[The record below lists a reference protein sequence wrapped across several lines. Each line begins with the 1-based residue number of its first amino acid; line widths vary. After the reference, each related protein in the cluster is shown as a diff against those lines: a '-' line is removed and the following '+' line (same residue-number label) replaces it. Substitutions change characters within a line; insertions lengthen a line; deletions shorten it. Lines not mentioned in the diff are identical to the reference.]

1 MAYLWRHWGGG
12 SSRRDNSGLGL
23 DRWLMWWGQYLNIV
37 ACCRY
42 HLGDRAVAGGGVMG
56 QGSRGSSDERSP
68 RTTESPACNW
78 RDSTPRQ
85 LASSQEEQS
94 TRFFIRVGPQVE
106 KSPHL
111 HITAD
116 LTGSIHKNAG
126 GKKFDPK
133 KVRLGWGN
141 LSWKFGSWAFSEI
154 FVLFFGVAKTL
165 IYIDNA
171 FNGYSYLKSTRKELS
186 DGTLMLKKEYRLAR

>member
-1 MAYLWRHWGGG
+1 MEA
-12 SSRRDNSGLGL
+12 
-23 DRWLMWWGQYLNIV
+23 
-37 ACCRY
+37 
-42 HLGDRAVAGGGVMG
+42 
-56 QGSRGSSDERSP
+56 
-68 RTTESPACNW
+68 
-78 RDSTPRQ
+78 
-85 LASSQEEQS
+85 
-94 TRFFIRVGPQVE
+94 RVGPQDE
-106 KSPHL
+106 KSSNL

-116 LTGSIHKNAG
+116 STGSIHKNAR

-141 LSWKFGSWAFSEI
+141 LIWKFGIWAFSAI
-154 FVLFFGVAKTL
+154 FVLFFWVAKTL